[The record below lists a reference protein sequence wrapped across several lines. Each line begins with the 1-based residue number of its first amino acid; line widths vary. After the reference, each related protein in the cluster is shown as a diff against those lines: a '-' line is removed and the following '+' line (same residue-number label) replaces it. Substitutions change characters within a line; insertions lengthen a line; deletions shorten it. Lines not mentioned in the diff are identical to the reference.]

1 MTAYAVREI
10 EMVVEEVE
18 AVAAEASV
26 ESPNM
31 ANKPM
36 CAHYW
41 IIEPANGP
49 VSQGQCQNCLEVRDF
64 KNFVD
69 AYHQD
74 DD

>member
-1 MTAYAVREI
+1 MTADAVREL
-10 EMVVEEVE
+10 EKVVEEAE

-26 ESPNM
+26 ESPNT
-31 ANKPM
+31 ADSPV

-49 VSQGQCQNCLEVRDF
+49 VSQGKCQNCLEVRDF

-69 AYHQD
+69 AYHQND
-74 DD
+74 D

>member
-1 MTAYAVREI
+1 MTAYAVREL
-10 EMVVEEVE
+10 EKVVEEVE

-49 VSQGQCQNCLEVRDF
+49 VSQGQC
-64 KNFVD
+64 
-69 AYHQD
+69 
-74 DD
+74 

>member
-1 MTAYAVREI
+1 MTAFAVREKDQ
-10 EMVVEEVE
+10 VVEEAE
-18 AVAAEASV
+18 AIAAEASV
-26 ESPNM
+26 ESPDT
-31 ANKPM
+31 AEGPV

-49 VSQGQCQNCLEVRDF
+49 VSQGQCQNCLEIRGF

-74 DD
+74 DM

>member
-1 MTAYAVREI
+1 MTAYAVREL
-10 EMVVEEVE
+10 EKVVEEAE

-31 ANKPM
+31 ANGPV

-49 VSQGQCQNCLEVRDF
+49 VSQGQCQNCSEVRDF

-74 DD
+74 DH

>member
-1 MTAYAVREI
+1 MTTYAVREL
-10 EMVVEEVE
+10 EKVVEEAE

-31 ANKPM
+31 ANKPA

-41 IIEPANGP
+41 VIEPANGP
-49 VSQGQCQNCLEVRDF
+49 VSQGQCQNCFEVRDF

-69 AYHQD
+69 SYHHD
-74 DD
+74 DN